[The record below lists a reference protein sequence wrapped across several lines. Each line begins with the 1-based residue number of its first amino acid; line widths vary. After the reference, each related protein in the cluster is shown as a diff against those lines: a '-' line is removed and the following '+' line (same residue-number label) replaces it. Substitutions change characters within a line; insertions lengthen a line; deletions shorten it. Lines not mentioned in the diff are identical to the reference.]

1 MTPGLSRRE
10 FAKLIGCSVGWV
22 QKLVETGRCVLTADG
37 KIDGPAS
44 RARVAAT
51 ADPGRQDVADRH
63 AEARRAAG
71 KPSAAPNIGAAAPN
85 IPTEAPNIDAGLGV
99 EAGVRAKAKALLM
112 HYENSSL
119 KLEMALR
126 RGLRFERAAVKR
138 EAASLGAMLR
148 AGIERV
154 IDQTAPRLAAAGNE
168 LDRRQIIDQEIRRLR
183 SMIKREMPRAMRRMR
198 TDLQKKPE
206 NAA

>member
-1 MTPGLSRRE
+1 MSTESQAE
-10 FAKLIGCSVGWV
+10 FARRIGMARSRIT
-22 QKLVETGRCVLTADG
+22 QLKQAGRIVMAADG
-37 KIDGPAS
+37 KRVEVEAS
-44 RARVAAT
+44 IAKINAT
-51 ADPGRQDVADRH
+51 ADPGRMDVAERH
-63 AEARRAAG
+63 AAERHAAG
-71 KPSAAPNIGAAAPN
+71 KPGAAPNIGAQAPN
-85 IPTEAPNIDAGLGV
+85 TPPESPNMDAGLGV
-99 EAGVRAKAKALLM
+99 EPSGRAKAKALLM

-154 IDQTAPRLAAAGNE
+154 IDQTAPRLAAAGND
-168 LDRRQIIDQEIRRLR
+168 LQRRQIVEAELRRLKH
-183 SMIKREMPRAMRRMR
+183 MIKREMPRALRRMR
-198 TDLQKKPE
+198 SDLQKKPE